1 MISEIPKYQKR
12 ELYSYAMKK
21 ESFKYVFK
29 IVLFFTL
36 FFISNTLNCSKK
48 NEKSISEEIIAR
60 IAHSIPTLAYFIKNI
75 QDIIEAVISIEG
87 ADCMKK
93 ENNKK
98 IYDKCKIGDSFL
110 LKGQI
115 EIQPQISK
123 YILSIKISSIS
134 YPQINIELSG
144 EISLKG
150 GRFVFEN
157 MSLNIRKEDELPQYF
172 SLSLSNISSIKFYG
186 GYALRTEQEKVGKI
200 NMEFGD
206 KIDLDLQNFE
216 YAHYQKE
223 NTNTIDITIKGEITS
238 YSGCNEKS
246 TYNVD
251 IRVKGEIR
259 ESEKEFQII
268 NSVCP
273 TEIIGKINSTNI
285 EIKKDLCSIPQ
296 NICKFSQ

>member
-1 MISEIPKYQKR
+1 MLKR
-12 ELYSYAMKK
+12 ELYSYVMEK
-21 ESFKYVFK
+21 EFSKYTLK
-29 IVLFFTL
+29 IIL
-36 FFISNTLNCSKK
+36 FFIFTSLFISNILSCSKENK
-48 NEKSISEEIIAR
+48 KSISEETTAKITY
-60 IAHSIPTLAYFIKNI
+60 SIPTVAYFIRNLQGAI
-75 QDIIEAVISIEG
+75 ESIISAEEG
-87 ADCMKK
+87 DCIRK
-93 ENNKK
+93 EGNKK
-98 IYDKCKIGDSFL
+98 IYDKCKFQDSL
-110 LKGQI
+110 LMEGQI

-123 YILSIKISSIS
+123 YTINIKVSSTS
-134 YPQINIELSG
+134 PPQINAEFSG

-157 MSLNIRKEDELPQYF
+157 ISLHIRKEDELPQYF

-186 GYALRTEQEKVGKI
+186 GYALRNEQEKTGKI

-216 YAHYQKE
+216 YAQYQKE

-238 YSGCNEKS
+238 YGGCIEKS

-251 IRVKGEIR
+251 IRARSEIR
-259 ESEKEFQII
+259 ESGGEFQII
-268 NSVCP
+268 TPVCP
-273 TEIIGKINSTNI
+273 TEIIGKINSTNV